1 MTLYKSQSEIDP
13 LLCRGIHR
21 GISKYVSES
30 LGPEGWAQAR
40 GGEGAGL
47 ADLSMAN
54 NRRQVIHRAQKGLP
68 APRGRMGT
76 GRRAASAP
84 WRGCQ
89 AHRGGVTPG
98 ATVTAQS
105 RA

>member
-1 MTLYKSQSEIDP
+1 MKLIF
-13 LLCRGIHR
+13 R
-21 GISKYVSES
+21 YVSER

-40 GGEGAGL
+40 GGESAGL
-47 ADLSMAN
+47 ADLSMAKD
-54 NRRQVIHRAQKGLP
+54 RRQVIRRAQKGLP

-76 GRRAASAP
+76 GRRAVSAP

-98 ATVTAQS
+98 AKVTAQS